1 MALLKFLNVISSPKN
16 LLLILFVIN
25 VLLLVLPPF
34 PYDETRFGY
43 GYFTIF
49 FPFLFIGVYF
59 FLLEQKELQLKWFI
73 SLVSFVFAGY
83 FYLISK
89 YHPELTYVN
98 FTILGFL
105 LFSLAFNLRNSL
117 KENALISILS
127 SLTFSVYLFHKWI
140 FEEIKLTLLKC
151 YETNVAIDLTAL
163 ILLFLFCFMMN
174 RTVEIGGIKLGN
186 KILKHFYKI

>member
-1 MALLKFLNVISSPKN
+1 VINALLLA
-16 LLLILFVIN
+16 
-25 VLLLVLPPF
+25 LPPF

-89 YHPELTYVN
+89 YHPELMYIS
-98 FTILGFL
+98 FAILGFL
-105 LFSLAFNLRNSL
+105 LFALAFILRNHL
-117 KENALISILS
+117 KENILISILS
-127 SLTFSVYLFHKWI
+127 SLTFSVYLFHKWM
-140 FEEIKLTLLKC
+140 FEEIKLILPKFFESSIT
-151 YETNVAIDLTAL
+151 IDLATL
-163 ILLFLFCFMMN
+163 VLLFLLCFVMN
-174 RTVEIGGIKLGN
+174 KTIENGGIKLGN
-186 KILKHFYKI
+186 KLLQKIKNANY